1 MAELLP
7 FPAQDAGG
15 ELSRDGAIIARG
27 VARLFQNLGF
37 SALVEFPLGIGR
49 RVDVAGLRRDGTVAV
64 AEVKSC
70 LADFRADK
78 KWHEYL
84 DFCDVFYFAV
94 PEGFPQDALPPDAGL
109 IVADQFGGSIV
120 RPGPRPKLPTARRKA
135 LTLRFAR
142 CAAYRLRFANDPG
155 LPVVQDLDF

>member
-7 FPAQDAGG
+7 FAAPAAAD
-15 ELSRDGAIIARG
+15 EPSRDGVALARG

-78 KWHEYL
+78 KWQEYL
-84 DFCDVFYFAV
+84 DFCDAFYFAV
-94 PEGFPQDALPPDAGL
+94 PEGFPTDVLPADVGL

-120 RPGPRPKLPTARRKA
+120 RPGARPKLSAARRKA

-142 CAAYRLRFANDPG
+142 CAAYRLRFASDPG
-155 LPVVQDLDF
+155 VPVVQDLDF

>member
-7 FPAQDAGG
+7 FPSDGRT
-15 ELSRDGAIIARG
+15 RDGVAIARG

-49 RVDVAGLRRDGTVAV
+49 RVDVAGLRRDGSVAV

-84 DFCDVFYFAV
+84 DFCDAFYFAV
-94 PEGFPQDALPPDAGL
+94 PEGFPVEVLPPDTGL
-109 IVADQFGGSIV
+109 IIADQFGGSVV
-120 RPGPRPKLPTARRKA
+120 RPGPRPKLSAARRKA

-142 CAAYRLRFANDPG
+142 CAAYRLSHAHDPS
-155 LPVVQDLDF
+155 LPAVQDLDG

>member
-84 DFCDVFYFAV
+84 DFCDVFY
-94 PEGFPQDALPPDAGL
+94 PQDALPPDAGL

>member
-7 FPAQDAGG
+7 FPG
-15 ELSRDGAIIARG
+15 EGSPDTLDGVAIARG

-49 RVDVAGLRRDGTVAV
+49 RVDVAGLRRDGSFAV
-64 AEVKSC
+64 AEVKSS

-78 KWHEYL
+78 KWPEYL
-84 DFCDVFYFAV
+84 DFCDAFYFAV
-94 PEGFPQDALPPDAGL
+94 PAGFPVEVLPRDMGL
-109 IVADQFGGSIV
+109 IVADQFGGSVV
-120 RPGPRPKLPTARRKA
+120 RPGPRPKLAPARRKA

-142 CAAYRLRFANDPG
+142 CAAFRLSHAHDPG